1 MFEVSQE
8 DAGRSIEMLLTRK
21 ELHDL
26 TGYERPSRQ
35 IRWLRQYGIRFFE
48 GADGYP
54 RVLRSDL
61 ENKEKK
67 RTTTPNLSA
76 VRKSA

>member
-1 MFEVSQE
+1 
-8 DAGRSIEMLLTRK
+8 MLLTRK
-21 ELHDL
+21 ELRDL

-48 GADGYP
+48 AADGYP

-67 RTTTPNLSA
+67 RASSPKLSA
-76 VRKSA
+76 IRKSA